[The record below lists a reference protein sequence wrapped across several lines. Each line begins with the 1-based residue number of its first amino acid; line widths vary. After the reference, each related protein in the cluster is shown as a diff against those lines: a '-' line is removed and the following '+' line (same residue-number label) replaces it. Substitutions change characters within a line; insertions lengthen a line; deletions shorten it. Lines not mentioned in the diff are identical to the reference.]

1 MHVRINDYSV
11 DFKPNAYQFISYH
24 KDLPGMVGL
33 TGQLLGKHDINIA
46 SMSLGRSSEGG
57 QAMMILSVDQPITQ
71 QVIKNYM
78 RLVILIKSTVQLYQY
93 NK

>member
-1 MHVRINDYSV
+1 
-11 DFKPNAYQFISYH
+11 
-24 KDLPGMVGL
+24 MVGL

-93 NK
+93 NNIRKERR

>member
-1 MHVRINDYSV
+1 MYKR
-11 DFKPNAYQFISYH
+11 Q
-24 KDLPGMVGL
+24 GL

-71 QVIKNYM
+71 QVIKE
-78 RLVILIKSTVQLYQY
+78 LYEIGDFDNIY
-93 NK
+93 GTTLSI

>member
-1 MHVRINDYSV
+1 
-11 DFKPNAYQFISYH
+11 
-24 KDLPGMVGL
+24 MVGL

-71 QVIKNYM
+71 QVIKKNYM